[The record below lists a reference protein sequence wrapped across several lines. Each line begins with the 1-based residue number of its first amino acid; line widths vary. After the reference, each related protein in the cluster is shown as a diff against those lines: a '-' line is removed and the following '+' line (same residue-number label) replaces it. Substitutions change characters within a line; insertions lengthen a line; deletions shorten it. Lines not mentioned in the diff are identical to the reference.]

1 MANIYE
7 QSVDTGNT
15 VYIICNNKVLG
26 RAQSLSGDRQYGT
39 EGIYEIGSI
48 MPQEHVYLR
57 YEGSVTLNRFRM
69 KRESLDQLGLG
80 ALWEDILLKGVI
92 DILVMDN
99 LMKTPVI
106 IYRGCTAASLNES
119 FEVGQIAME
128 ECQFYYLTAAR
139 D

>member
-1 MANIYE
+1 
-7 QSVDTGNT
+7 
-15 VYIICNNKVLG
+15 
-26 RAQSLSGDRQYGT
+26 
-39 EGIYEIGSI
+39 
-48 MPQEHVYLR
+48 
-57 YEGSVTLNRFRM
+57 M

-80 ALWEDILLKGVI
+80 ALGEDILLKGVI